1 MMGTSSTLMG
11 LTMGSMAPGGTLS
24 MFCINWL

>member
-1 MMGTSSTLMG
+1 MIGTSSTLIG
-11 LTMGSMAPGGTLS
+11 LTTGCMAPGGMRS